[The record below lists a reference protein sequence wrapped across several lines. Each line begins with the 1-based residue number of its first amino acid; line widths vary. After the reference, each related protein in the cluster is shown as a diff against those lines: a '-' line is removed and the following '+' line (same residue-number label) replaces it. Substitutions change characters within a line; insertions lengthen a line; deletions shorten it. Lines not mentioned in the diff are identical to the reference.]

1 MTIKLMLFKTGETVI
16 SDAKEVV
23 SEDQNVRGY
32 LLKNPQIVRTQ
43 EKTVLMESQTKNS
56 NYELDVML
64 TPWMILSTDKE
75 YVVSADYVATIC
87 EPLQSVREMFLNK
100 IEPPTP
106 LSETEVVNG

>member
-1 MTIKLMLFKTGETVI
+1 MLFKTGETVI

-43 EKTVLMESQTKNS
+43 EKAVLMESQTKNS